1 MYALVINCGSSS
13 LKFALISAK
22 ERKTI
27 VSGGAEQ
34 LDSSEATL
42 TIKHAGKNTNKLE
55 DNTHLGALKEI
66 FDYLKDNGFAEKI
79 IAVGHRVVHGG
90 EHFQSSVEITPEVVE
105 IIKKCAPLAPIHN
118 PANLVGI
125 LAAQEILPTLPHI
138 AVFDTAFH
146 QSMPEEAYLYG
157 LPLEIYEKY
166 NIRRYG
172 FHGSSH
178 RYITE
183 RTSRILGIPL
193 DKLNIISCH
202 LGNGASVTAV
212 KNGKSVDT
220 SMGLTPLEGLMMGT
234 RSGSL
239 DPGLIPY
246 LVECLDYDIY
256 EMDNLLNFKS
266 GLLGISGV
274 SNDCRMLET
283 KAKEGHVRCQ
293 LALDMFGYRVSKT
306 IASYLPA
313 LQKLDAIVFTGGIG
327 ENSAYVRELIM
338 TQLAFLGYT
347 FSNPSNSYCTGGKE
361 GVIATSA
368 NFGKALVVCTD
379 EEGMIVQDTL
389 EILAQKRKSA

>member
-13 LKFALISAK
+13 LKFALINAK
-22 ERKTI
+22 DRNTI

-34 LDSSEATL
+34 LDSPDATL
-42 TIKHAGKNTNKLE
+42 TIKHDGKKKDKLE
-55 DNTHLGALKEI
+55 DGSHLGAFKRI
-66 FDYLKDNGFAEKI
+66 FAYLADHNFAEKI

-90 EHFQSSVEITPEVVE
+90 EYFQESVEITPDVIK
-105 IIKKCAPLAPIHN
+105 IIEKCAPLAPIHN
-118 PANLVGI
+118 PANLTGI
-125 LAAQEILPTLPHI
+125 LAAKEVLPELLHV

-146 QSMPEEAYLYG
+146 QTMPQEAYLYG

-183 RTSRILGIPL
+183 RTAKILDIPL
-193 DKLNIISCH
+193 NKVNLISCH
-202 LGNGASVTAV
+202 LGNGASVAAV
-212 KNGKSVDT
+212 KNGESVDT

-256 EMDNLLNFKS
+256 EIDKLLNFKS

-274 SNDCRMLET
+274 SNDCRTLET
-283 KAKEGHVRCQ
+283 MAKEGHMRAR

-313 LQKLDAIVFTGGIG
+313 LQRMDAIVFTGGIG
-327 ENSAYVRELIM
+327 ENSVYVRELIM
-338 TQLAFLGYT
+338 RQLAFLGFT
-347 FSNPSNSYCTGGKE
+347 FSNPSNAYCTGGKE
-361 GVIATSA
+361 GVIATSSG
-368 NFGKALVVCTD
+368 FGKALVVCTD

-389 EILAQKRKSA
+389 EILKKNKASA

>member
-34 LDSSEATL
+34 LDSPEATL
-42 TIKHAGKNTNKLE
+42 TIKHREKSSNKLE
-55 DNTHLGALKEI
+55 DNTHLGAFKKI
-66 FDYLKDNGFAEKI
+66 FAYLNQHEYADKI

-90 EHFQSSVEITPEVVE
+90 EYFQASVEITPEVIE
-105 IIKKCAPLAPIHN
+105 IIKRCSPLAPIHN
-118 PANLVGI
+118 PANLTGI
-125 LAAQEILPTLPHI
+125 LAAQEVLPQLPHI

-146 QSMPEEAYLYG
+146 QTMPEEAYLYG

-183 RTSRILGIPL
+183 RTSHILGIPL
-193 DKLNIISCH
+193 ERLNIISCH
-202 LGNGASVTAV
+202 LGNGASIAAV
-212 KNGKSVDT
+212 KNGQSVDT

-256 EMDNLLNFKS
+256 EIDKLLNFKS
-266 GLLGISGV
+266 GLLGISGI
-274 SNDCRMLET
+274 SNDCRTLELN
-283 KAKEGHVRCQ
+283 AKEGHVRSR

-313 LQKLDAIVFTGGIG
+313 LQRLDAIVFTGGIG
-327 ENSAYVRELIM
+327 ENSAYMRELIM
-338 TQLAFLGYT
+338 SQLAFLGFT
-347 FSNPSNSYCTGGKE
+347 FSNPSNQFCTGGKE
-361 GVIATSA
+361 GVIATS
-368 NFGKALVVCTD
+368 NGFGKALVICTD

-389 EILAQKRKSA
+389 EILANKSKSA